1 MHYSALSSRADNP
14 FKSRLPHFAS
24 VRPASFLAISEAG
37 LMLATAWRLYVI
49 ATNRLSEG
57 QDRDCTNLELNSA
70 APETCGAGFGY
81 SYVRVYA
88 RKVIH
93 DHTDL
98 ATRAKNKD
106 CDYYLWGYVG
116 PETERRP
123 TTVGYKKRV

>member
-1 MHYSALSSRADNP
+1 
-14 FKSRLPHFAS
+14 
-24 VRPASFLAISEAG
+24 
-37 LMLATAWRLYVI
+37 MLATAWRLYVI

-106 CDYYLWGYVG
+106 CGYYLWGYVG